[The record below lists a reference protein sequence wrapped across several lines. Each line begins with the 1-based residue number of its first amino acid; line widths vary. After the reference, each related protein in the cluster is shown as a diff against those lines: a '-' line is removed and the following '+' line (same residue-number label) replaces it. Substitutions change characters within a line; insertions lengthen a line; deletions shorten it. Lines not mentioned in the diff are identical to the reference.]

1 MVESVA
7 AINDGAAEP
16 ALSEALDRFLAAAA
30 LVGEGILVLLG
41 DRGGAAS
48 VEGAAV
54 CSLAVPL
61 SSLVDFFL
69 ETAATADAVIG
80 GETAILVV

>member
-1 MVESVA
+1 M
-7 AINDGAAEP
+7 
-16 ALSEALDRFLAAAA
+16 
-30 LVGEGILVLLG
+30 LG